1 LFAHL
6 DIEQGVAMV
15 DMHKT
20 QISKKFHPAA
30 SLLGLYIAL
39 TGSEGSLQTVREF
52 VLIDV
57 CL

>member
-1 LFAHL
+1 
-6 DIEQGVAMV
+6 MV

-20 QISKKFHPAA
+20 QISKKIQPAA

>member
-6 DIEQGVAMV
+6 DIEQGAAMV

-20 QISKKFHPAA
+20 QISKKIQPAA